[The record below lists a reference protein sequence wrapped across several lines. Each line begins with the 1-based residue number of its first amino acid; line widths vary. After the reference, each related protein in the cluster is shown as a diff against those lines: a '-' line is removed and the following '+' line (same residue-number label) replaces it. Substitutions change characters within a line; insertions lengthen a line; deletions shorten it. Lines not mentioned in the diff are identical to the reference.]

1 MGIIGIG
8 ADLVE
13 ISRFSE
19 AGKKYGSRF
28 FRRLFTPEEI
38 AYCESRG
45 RPSEHYAARFAA
57 KEAALKALGL
67 GWSGG
72 VTWVDVEVIRGEQ
85 GPPAVRFKGVAE
97 EKANVL
103 GVRRAYLSLSHSRNL
118 AQASVVLEG
127 D

>member
-1 MGIIGIG
+1 LGIIGIG

-19 AGKKYGSRF
+19 AGEKYGGRF
-28 FRRLFTPEEI
+28 FRRLFTTKEI

-85 GPPAVRFKGVAE
+85 GPPTIKFKGIAKKRAE
-97 EKANVL
+97 VL
-103 GVRRAYLSLSHSRNL
+103 GVRRSFLSLSHSRNL